1 MQREGGVLM
10 NNIVAINQ
18 DIKTKKLNF
27 LQRNWKEIKKN
38 KYLIFLM
45 LPGMI
50 YFLIFKY
57 GPIYGVLLA
66 FKDFDPSLGIMGS
79 PWVGLRYFHRLFET
93 AAIWRI
99 VYNTLKISFLKIVF
113 GFPAP
118 IIFALLLNE
127 ISRDKFK
134 RVVQTISYLP
144 HFLSWV
150 VVSGL
155 IFQLLSPSYGL
166 YGYICNLLEK
176 QAIVLLGDNKAF
188 ITTIILSDIWKEVGY
203 ASVIY
208 LAAIVGI
215 STEQYEAAKI
225 DGATKIQQML
235 YVTLPG
241 IASTIAILF
250 VLRLGS
256 VLDAGF
262 DQIINLYNP
271 MVMNVADVIDTY
283 VYRIGLTNFEYS
295 FATAVGLTKS
305 VVAFV
310 LVMSSNWIVS
320 KYTDTS
326 IW

>member
-1 MQREGGVLM
+1 M
-10 NNIVAINQ
+10 NNIVTANNELKVK
-18 DIKTKKLNF
+18 DLNF
-27 LQRNWKEIKKN
+27 FQKNWKEIRKN
-38 KYLIFLM
+38 RYLILLM

-57 GPIYGVLLA
+57 GPLYGILLA

-79 PWVGLRYFHRLFET
+79 HWAGMIYFKRLFET
-93 AAIWRI
+93 SEIWRI
-99 VYNTLKISFLKIVF
+99 IYNTVKISLLKIVF

-118 IIFALLLNE
+118 IVFALLLNE
-127 ISRDKFK
+127 ITKDKFK

-166 YGYICNLLEK
+166 YGYICNLLGK
-176 QAIVLLGDNKAF
+176 QTTVLLSDNKTF
-188 ITTIILSDIWKEVGY
+188 ITTLILSDIWKEVGY

-208 LAAIVGI
+208 LAAMVGI
-215 STEQYEAAKI
+215 STEQYEAARI
-225 DGATKIQQML
+225 DGASKIQQML

-241 IASTIAILF
+241 IAPTIAILF
-250 VLRLGS
+250 ILRLGS

-262 DQIINLYNP
+262 DQIFNLYNP
-271 MVMNVADVIDTY
+271 MVMEVADVIDTY

-305 VVAFV
+305 VVAFI